1 MQIFSQKNIIITNE
15 AQDIA
20 SRISNIIGNL
30 EFVDENN
37 KEFSLS
43 NYICYLLKAAEN
55 CDASLRAEIENNIVK
70 IGVKTVP
77 YLINSLMTVKGAA
90 RGLAAMAIIRMGV
103 QSIEILNNAAEKAP
117 DFVWMS
123 EYIINEIVGTQI
135 PVIAY
140 NQEINQELVA
150 V

>member
-1 MQIFSQKNIIITNE
+1 MKVLDSKNIIITKE
-15 AQDIA
+15 TKDIA
-20 SRISNIIGNL
+20 SKISNIIGNL

-43 NYICYLLKAAEN
+43 SYICYLLKAAEN
-55 CDASLRAEIENNIVK
+55 CDAKLRAEIENNIVMLG
-70 IGVKTVP
+70 IKTVP
-77 YLINSLMTVKGAA
+77 YLIDSLMTVKGAA

-103 QSIEILNNAAEKAP
+103 STIETLKNTASKTP
-117 DFVWMS
+117 DFVWMA

-135 PVIAY
+135 PVVAY
-140 NQEINQELVA
+140 NEENTQELVA

>member
-1 MQIFSQKNIIITNE
+1 MKASDPKNIIITSE
-15 AQDIA
+15 TKKIA
-20 SRISNIIGNL
+20 SKISNIIGTL

-43 NYICYLLKAAEN
+43 SYICYLLKAAEN
-55 CDASLRAEIENNIVK
+55 CDAKLRAEIENNIVN
-70 IGVKTVP
+70 IGIKTVP

-103 QSIEILNNAAEKAP
+103 DSVELLNDKVSKTP
-117 DFVWMS
+117 DFAWMA

-135 PVIAY
+135 PVVAY
-140 NQEINQELVA
+140 NEETSKTLIA